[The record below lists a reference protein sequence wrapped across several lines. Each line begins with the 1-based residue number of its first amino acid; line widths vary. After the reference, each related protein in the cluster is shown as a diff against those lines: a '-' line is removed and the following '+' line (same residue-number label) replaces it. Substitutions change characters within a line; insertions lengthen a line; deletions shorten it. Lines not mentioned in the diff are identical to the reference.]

1 MEWWPTALILL
12 GGLVVLGAVLAMR
25 IRRDRSSGTEGPD
38 AWDADEVRDAT
49 RRRDDPEI
57 RQWGAGG
64 PG

>member
-1 MEWWPTALILL
+1 MEWWWSAVILL

-38 AWDADEVRDAT
+38 AFDDPGTRQAERGRDE
-49 RRRDDPEI
+49 PEI

>member
-1 MEWWPTALILL
+1 MEWWWSAVILL

-38 AWDADEVRDAT
+38 AFDDPGT
-49 RRRDDPEI
+49 RQAERGRDDPEI

>member
-1 MEWWPTALILL
+1 MDWWWTVLILG
-12 GGLVVLGAVLAMR
+12 GGLIVFGVVLARR

-38 AWDADEVRDAT
+38 AFDDPGTRAAERGRDE
-49 RRRDDPEI
+49 PEI